1 MLSQF
6 EPYLPWL
13 LPPLLGAII
22 GYVTNYI
29 AIRMLFRPLRAW
41 KICGLRVPLTPG
53 IIPSQRHKLARKM
66 GEMVGDHLLTS
77 DDIADTLDKEGFRK
91 KLLAAVEEKLD
102 QFICRDLGA
111 PISLLPAQFHDR
123 LADVLETVRWKLLR
137 ALSRQLESEQGR
149 QQLTRFCHEYLD
161 VLLGYRL
168 NDLMDDPTRTI
179 NGFAEQKM
187 QHWLDKER
195 LEGWLD
201 RFMDQRLQQLI
212 DDRQCLNDLLPKELV
227 EGVLELV
234 EQELPA
240 IIEQLS
246 VLLDDPRVRE
256 QLQDKVRDAIAN
268 LIDSIDGLS
277 ALIGALFDM
286 EKIYA
291 KLPGFMDKAAVE
303 LKDWLASDAVRQQI
317 SAKLRDQI
325 TIWLDQPLS
334 RLLEKVPYER
344 VVRIRGQVSHRVCH
358 WLTGDSVR
366 HQLLSV
372 LEKGVESIEGRPLA
386 DWIDPLLPEQGR
398 EKVAALISNAIVD
411 QLGRESVQQSVEG
424 FLENRMTYV
433 IYQRPLGQLSR
444 YLPSDGREELAVGL
458 FDQLVVLLK
467 KEIPPLVETLNICQ
481 IVEDKVNSL
490 DILKVEGLLMGIMKE
505 QFKYINLF
513 GALLGLLIGLL
524 NLLLLRM

>member
-6 EPYLPWL
+6 ESYLPWL
-13 LPPLLGAII
+13 LPPLLGAVI

-41 KICGLRVPLTPG
+41 RVCGLRVPLTPG

-77 DDIADTLDKEGFRK
+77 EDIADTLDKEAFRQ

-102 QFICRDLGA
+102 QFISRDLGA
-111 PISLLPAQFHDR
+111 PITLLPAQFHDR
-123 LADVLETVRWKLLR
+123 LAHVLESVRWKLLR
-137 ALSRQLESEQGR
+137 ALTRQLESEQGR
-149 QQLTRFCHEYLD
+149 QQLTRFCGEYLD

-168 NDLMDDPTRTI
+168 NDLLDTPAKTVR
-179 NGFAEQKM
+179 GFATQKM
-187 QHWLDKER
+187 AQWLDKER

-201 RFMDQRLQQLI
+201 RFFDQRLQQLI
-212 DDRQCLNDLLPKELV
+212 DNRQCLNDLLPKELV
-227 EGVLELV
+227 DGVLELV

-246 VLLDDPRVRE
+246 AMLDDPKVRE
-256 QLQDKVRDAIAN
+256 QLQGKVRDAIAN

-291 KLPGFMDKAAVE
+291 KLPGFMDKAAIE
-303 LKDWLASDAVRQQI
+303 LKDWLASEPVRQQI
-317 SAKLRDQI
+317 SHKLREQLGE
-325 TIWLDQPLS
+325 WLNQPLIT
-334 RLLEKVPYER
+334 LLEKVPYER
-344 VVRIRGQVSHRVCH
+344 VVRIRGQLSGRIGD
-358 WLTGDSVR
+358 WLTGEGVR
-366 HQLLSV
+366 TQLLKAV
-372 LEKGVESIEGRPLA
+372 EKGVENIEGRPLS

-398 EKVAALISNAIVD
+398 EKVAVLISSAIVD
-411 QLGRESVQQSVEG
+411 QLSRESVQSSVAGFIEG
-424 FLENRMTYV
+424 RLTYW
-433 IYQRPLGQLSR
+433 IYQRPLGQLNR
-444 YLPSDGREELAVGL
+444 YLPSDGREEMAVGL

-490 DILKVEGLLMGIMKE
+490 DILKVEGLLMGIMKD

-513 GALLGLLIGLL
+513 GALLGMLIGLL
-524 NLLLLRM
+524 NLLLLQM

>member
-6 EPYLPWL
+6 DSYLPWL

-29 AIRMLFRPLRAW
+29 AIRMLFRPLRPW
-41 KICGLRVPLTPG
+41 RICGLRVPLTPG

-91 KLLAAVEEKLD
+91 KLLSAVEEKLD
-102 QFICRDLGA
+102 QFICRDLSA
-111 PISLLPAQFHDR
+111 PISLLPSQFHDR
-123 LADVLETVRWKLLR
+123 LADILETVRWKLLR
-137 ALSRQLESEQGR
+137 ALTRQLESEQGR
-149 QQLTRFCHEYLD
+149 QQLTRFCQEYLD
-161 VLLGYRL
+161 VLLSYRL
-168 NDLMDDPTRTI
+168 KDLMDHPSQTI
-179 NGFAEQKM
+179 QGFAGKKIE
-187 QHWLDKER
+187 HWLDKEQ

-201 RFMDQRLQQLI
+201 RFIDQRLQQLI
-212 DDRQCLNDLLPKELV
+212 DNQQCLNDLLPGELV
-227 EGVLELV
+227 DGVLELV

-246 VLLDDPRVRE
+246 AMLDDPEVRE
-256 QLQDKVRDAIAN
+256 QLQDKIRDAIAN

-303 LKDWLASDAVRQQI
+303 LKEWLASESVRQQI
-317 SAKLRDQI
+317 SSKLRDQLNE
-325 TIWLDQPLS
+325 WLNQPLS

-344 VVRIRGQVSHRVCH
+344 VVRIRGQVSHRVCD
-358 WLTGDSVR
+358 WLTGDTVR
-366 HQLLSV
+366 HQLLNAV
-372 LEKGVESIEGRPLA
+372 EKGVETIEGRPLS

-398 EKVAALISNAIVD
+398 EKVAGLISTAIVD
-411 QLGRESVQQSVEG
+411 QLSRESVQHSVEG
-424 FLENRMTYV
+424 FLENRMTYF

-513 GALLGLLIGLL
+513 GALLGMLIGLL
-524 NLLLLRM
+524 NLVLLQM